1 MLLSVDS
8 LSVLKPDSVE
18 QMTKAVAEGG
28 GVIPPQIICAFL
40 LAISFLLV
48 MTLIKYIF
56 GCDLQKVK
64 WIHILLD
71 LPIDI
76 CAIIATIT
84 ASMHTDRDA
93 AIVTTIAWC
102 SIIPIML
109 CSLVRQWGL
118 SHASDGLNWESG
130 LCVFINGLVPLVWV
144 MILYNFVF

>member
-1 MLLSVDS
+1 MLLNVDS

-18 QMTKAVAEGG
+18 QMTKTVTEGG
-28 GVIPPQIICAFL
+28 GVIPPQIICAFF

-56 GCDLQKVK
+56 GCDLKKVK

-93 AIVTTIAWC
+93 VVVTTVAWC

-118 SHASDGLNWESG
+118 SNANDGLNLISG
-130 LCVFINGLVPLVWV
+130 MCVLINGLVPLVWV
-144 MILYNFVF
+144 IVLFNFVF